1 MKVVF
6 ILGDGLL
13 VLRVELRASAAKLE
27 RCQLC
32 RENNAPGFRGKWSI
46 GFDLYSTR
54 CKTIATEAIDDDD
67 TSGVL
72 VNYYTRDLDDPI
84 PLPSY

>member
-1 MKVVF
+1 MSYFCIGPGRTAGCPLSINLATIDLTLDDLQAVASTIGHRYCTF
-6 ILGDGLL
+6 CESGRL
-13 VLRVELRASAAKLE
+13 V
-27 RCQLC
+27 
-32 RENNAPGFRGKWSI
+32 
-46 GFDLYSTR
+46 
-54 CKTIATEAIDDDD
+54 IANLADDDD